1 MKENSKQSSAEHRK
15 PGSCCYGMETKGDLN
30 PNVPSS
36 IVVLMV
42 LIPVAASLVAALFL
56 LVTTFLICER
66 GQEENRINYEYPHVS
81 IQIR

>member
-1 MKENSKQSSAEHRK
+1 
-15 PGSCCYGMETKGDLN
+15 
-30 PNVPSS
+30 
-36 IVVLMV
+36 MV

-66 GQEENRINYEYPHVS
+66 GQEENRITYEYPHVS